1 MSSLSKRTKKNISN
15 NPTPPKKNKKIYS
28 SNDKEFI
35 KNLLNKQNT
44 TTKVENNNQRSIN
57 NERTV
62 KPQIRNKM
70 SKKNRM
76 LNNFHKAVTLTNSD
90 DIIMKMLQLKEND
103 IVNFY
108 SNLENMIGSELTNS
122 IKTQM
127 NMDIK
132 NNTKNKIVMCPFCR
146 ENKSNCVILLC
157 GHMLCHKC
165 GKNINRCKY
174 PCPKCKKPIKYIQFI
189 AE

>member
-1 MSSLSKRTKKNISN
+1 MSLSKRTKKNISN

-28 SNDKEFI
+28 STDKDFI
-35 KNLLNKQNT
+35 SNLLNKPGRNNS
-44 TTKVENNNQRSIN
+44 TTKTIVN
-57 NERTV
+57 NERIV
-62 KPQIRNKM
+62 NKPQIRTKL
-70 SKKNRM
+70 SKKNRII
-76 LNNFHKAVTLTNSD
+76 NNFHQAVTLTNSD

-103 IVNFY
+103 IINFY
-108 SNLENMIGSELTNS
+108 SNLENMIGKDLTNN

-132 NNTKNKIVMCPFCR
+132 NNINNKIVICPFCR
-146 ENKSNCVILLC
+146 ENKSNCVIILC

-165 GKNINRCKY
+165 SKNINRCKY

-189 AE
+189 SD